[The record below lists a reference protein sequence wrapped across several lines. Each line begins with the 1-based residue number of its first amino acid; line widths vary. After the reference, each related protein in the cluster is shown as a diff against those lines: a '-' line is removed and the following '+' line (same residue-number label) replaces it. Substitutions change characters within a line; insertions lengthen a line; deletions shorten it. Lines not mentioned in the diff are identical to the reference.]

1 MFRLWMNRM
10 NGIGDNLKK
19 KVLRYIE
26 GNNLFAPGDTVV
38 VAVSGG
44 ADSVALL
51 DILASLREFRLKLVV
66 AHLNH
71 LLRGAEADEDEGFV
85 RKLAESYGLP
95 VEVRRIDVREIAGRE
110 GRSLEDAGRSA
121 RYAFFD
127 ALAASHEAQV
137 VALAHH
143 ADDQAETV
151 LLRLLRGAGGSGLC
165 AMAPKSAGRYVRP
178 LLNVT
183 RGEIEEYLRKRG
195 IAWRTDSSN
204 DDADFLRNRIRHELI
219 PLLSTYNPA
228 ISERLAATAQ
238 ALAADEEFLETAT
251 TTTFARHG
259 VKGAEGVTLSV
270 AGVLAEPRAIRL
282 RLFRRAILLVRGDLA
297 RISFRH
303 LQELDHLLFS
313 SRPHLALTLPDGL
326 HAAKSYGEISISTDK
341 VQSPLQPDE
350 ICLIGPGRYPLPGG
364 WVLAIDLARPPD
376 DLKSAPAT
384 TAYFDLDQAPFPWRV
399 RTFRPGDRFSP
410 FGMGGH
416 KKVKELF
423 IDAKIPFSLRCR
435 IPLLFCGD
443 TLLWVGGMRRSSAAL
458 LSDRTKTV
466 ARAEIL
472 SKPQIAC
479 KT

>member
-1 MFRLWMNRM
+1 MFRLGMNRM
-10 NGIGDNLKK
+10 NCIGDNLKK

-26 GNNLFAPGDTVV
+26 ENSLFAPGDTVV

-51 DILASLREFRLKLVV
+51 DILASLGELRLNLVV

-71 LLRGAEADEDEGFV
+71 LLRGAEADADEEFV
-85 RKLAESYGLP
+85 RRLAESYGLP
-95 VEVRRIDVREIAGRE
+95 VEVRRADVREKAARE
-110 GRSLEDAGRSA
+110 GRSLEDAGRIA
-121 RYAFFD
+121 RYAFLD
-127 ALAASHEAQV
+127 ALAASHEARV

-165 AMAPKSAGRYVRP
+165 AMTPMSAGRYVRP

-183 RGEIEEYLRKRG
+183 RGEIEAYLRKRG

-204 DDADFLRNRIRHELI
+204 DDTDFLRNRIRHELI

-228 ISERLAATAQ
+228 ISERLAATAH

-251 TTTFARHG
+251 TTAFARHG
-259 VKGAEGVTLSV
+259 RKGAEGVTLSV
-270 AGVLAEPRAIRL
+270 AGLLAEPRAIRL
-282 RLFRRAILLVRGDLA
+282 RLFRRAILLVKGDLA

-303 LQELDHLLFS
+303 LQELDRLLFS

-326 HAAKSYGEISISTDK
+326 HAAKSYGEISISTDE

-350 ICLIGPGRYPLPGG
+350 ICLDGPGRYPLPGG
-364 WVLAIDLARPPD
+364 WVLTVDLARPPAD
-376 DLKSAPAT
+376 PRSAPAT
-384 TAYFDLDQAPFPWRV
+384 TVYFDLDQAPFPWRV

-410 FGMGGH
+410 FGMDGH

-423 IDAKIPFSLRCR
+423 IDAKIPLSLRCR

-458 LSDRTKTV
+458 AFGAKQNRCQGGDSPKT
-466 ARAEIL
+466 ANCL
-472 SKPQIAC
+472 
-479 KT
+479 

>member
-1 MFRLWMNRM
+1 M
-10 NGIGDNLKK
+10 LKK
-19 KVLRYIE
+19 LLRYIE
-26 GNNLFAPGDTVV
+26 DNSLFAPGDTVV
-38 VAVSGG
+38 AAVSGG

-51 DILASLREFRLKLVV
+51 DILASLRGFRLNLVV

-71 LLRGAEADEDEGFV
+71 LLRGAEADSDEEFV

-95 VEVRRIDVREIAGRE
+95 VEVLRVDVREIAGRE

-127 ALAASHEAQV
+127 ALAVSHKAHV

-165 AMAPKSAGRYVRP
+165 AMAPKSACRYVRP

-183 RGEIEEYLRKRG
+183 RGEIEEFLRKRG
-195 IAWRTDSSN
+195 IVWRTDSSN
-204 DDADFLRNRIRHELI
+204 NNTDFLRNRIRHELI
-219 PLLSTYNPA
+219 PLLSEYNPA
-228 ISERLAATAQ
+228 ISERLAATAH

-251 TTTFARHG
+251 AAAFARHG
-259 VKGAEGVTLSV
+259 VKGFEGVTLSV
-270 AGVLAEPRAIRL
+270 TGVMTEPRAIRL
-282 RLFRRAILLVRGDLA
+282 RLFRRAILQARGDLA

-303 LQELDHLLFS
+303 LQEIDHLLFS
-313 SRPHLALTLPDGL
+313 PRPHLTLTLPDGL
-326 HAAKSYGEISISTDK
+326 YAAKSYGEISISADEVK
-341 VQSPLQPDE
+341 YPLQPDE
-350 ICLIGPGRYPLPGG
+350 ICLNGPGRYTLPGG
-364 WVLAIDLARPPD
+364 WILAIDFARPPA

-384 TAYFDLDQAPFPWRV
+384 TACFDLDQAPFPWWV

-410 FGMGGH
+410 FGMDGH

-423 IDAKIPFSLRCR
+423 IDAKIPLSLRCR

-443 TLLWVGGMRRSSAAL
+443 TLIWVGGIRRGSAAL
-458 LSDRTKTV
+458 LSEQTKTV
-466 ARAEIL
+466 VSAEIL
-472 SKPQIAC
+472 SKP
-479 KT
+479 